1 MCEQQLP
8 PQARQHVPSGT
19 PITDSDS
26 DMDPNAIPDIAPTIN
41 HHGAL
46 TVAEANAQLEALA
59 PPQEMQMQQC
69 TRSC

>member
-1 MCEQQLP
+1 M
-8 PQARQHVPSGT
+8 T
-19 PITDSDS
+19 DS
-26 DMDPNAIPDIAPTIN
+26 DMDPNAIPDIAPTIT
-41 HHGAL
+41 HHGVL

>member
-1 MCEQQLP
+1 MCARQLP

-19 PITDSDS
+19 PMTDS
-26 DMDPNAIPDIAPTIN
+26 DMDPNAIPDIAPTIT

-69 TRSC
+69 KISC